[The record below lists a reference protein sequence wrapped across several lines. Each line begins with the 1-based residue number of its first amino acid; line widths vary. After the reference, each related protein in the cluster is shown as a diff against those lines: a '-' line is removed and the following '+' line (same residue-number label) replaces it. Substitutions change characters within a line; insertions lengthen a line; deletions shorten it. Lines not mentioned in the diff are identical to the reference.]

1 MSYIVLPLKLQEDVN
16 AVRVV
21 ATTAYMKATYEEA
34 EQEAK
39 ELAMKHNKQYYVLY
53 IESEAVTD
61 KIVYIKDI

>member
-1 MSYIVLPLKLQEDVN
+1 MPYIVLPLKLQEDVN
-16 AVRVV
+16 AARVV

-53 IESEAVTD
+53 IECVASKDTIVAVND
-61 KIVYIKDI
+61 F